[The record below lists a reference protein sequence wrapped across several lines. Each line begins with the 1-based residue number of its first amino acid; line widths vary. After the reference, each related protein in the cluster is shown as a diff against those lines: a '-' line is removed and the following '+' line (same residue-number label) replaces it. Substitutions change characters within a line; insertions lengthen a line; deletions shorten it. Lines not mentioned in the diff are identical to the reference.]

1 MAIIICPDC
10 GKEQDNLNKFCRNC
24 GADISKVEVV
34 VENVPQESNNDS
46 MDGSILNNG
55 ATSSSGLIF
64 SSSTENDGTASGVE
78 NAETIKMDGTAS
90 GVENAE
96 TIKMDG
102 TASGVENTE
111 TIKMD
116 GTASGVENAET
127 IKMDGTASGVEN
139 TEIVQADT
147 SSDSIKKC
155 SSCGAEL
162 FPNARFCPECGKAIE
177 ETNNRISMKFC
188 PSCGT
193 ELNPNVRFCPKCGTN
208 LDQALVNTTS
218 TVKTLPEK
226 KTPIVSVLLSVL
238 FPGLG
243 QFYNGH
249 STKGLYFFAM
259 AIISWIL
266 ILFLIGLILYLL
278 VWLWSI
284 FDAYKSVTAI
294 NKGEMPE
301 DKLF

>member
-55 ATSSSGLIF
+55 ATSSPGLIF
-64 SSSTENDGTASGVE
+64 SSSTEENDE
-78 NAETIKMDGTAS
+78 N
-90 GVENAE
+90 
-96 TIKMDG
+96 
-102 TASGVENTE
+102 ASGVENTE
-111 TIKMD
+111 TIEMD
-116 GTASGVENAET
+116 GTASG
-127 IKMDGTASGVEN
+127 DEN
-139 TEIVQADT
+139 TEIIQADT
-147 SSDSIKKC
+147 SSQSIKKC

-266 ILFLIGLILYLL
+266 ILFLIGLILYVL

>member
-55 ATSSSGLIF
+55 ATSSPGLIF

-102 TASGVENTE
+102 TAS
-111 TIKMD
+111 
-116 GTASGVENAET
+116 S
-127 IKMDGTASGVEN
+127 VEN